1 MSEWVSGC
9 VSEEQ
14 VSLVLILLL
23 CSPILHAQRACA
35 GDSEYDRDFTDRVFK
50 VRPQSNLHYLRVY
63 LLRTKLEY
71 EFIRA
76 YTATKYFLPTST
88 TYYRVFKVCG
98 FDAHSVML
106 PPEVREHVSK

>member
-14 VSLVLILLL
+14 VSLVLVLILLL
-23 CSPILHAQRACA
+23 CSPILHGAQRACA

-63 LLRTKLEY
+63 LLRTKVES
-71 EFIRA
+71 EFI
-76 YTATKYFLPTST
+76 
-88 TYYRVFKVCG
+88 
-98 FDAHSVML
+98 
-106 PPEVREHVSK
+106 